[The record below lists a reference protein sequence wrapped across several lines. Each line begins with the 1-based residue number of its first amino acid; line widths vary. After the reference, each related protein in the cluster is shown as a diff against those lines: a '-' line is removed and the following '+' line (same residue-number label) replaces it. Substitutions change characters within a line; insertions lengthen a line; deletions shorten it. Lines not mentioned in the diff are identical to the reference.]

1 MSLKVYND
9 THCGV
14 IRSAG
19 TTPRTQWELR
29 QWNLDLFESLF
40 VHAAHDDVMIL
51 GDLFDTFSVPL
62 NDFWRVYQTLADWLE
77 HGHRDQVLYLVAGNH
92 DLSKTSTTMSSFHL
106 LVQLLKSRYG
116 AQVVGVL
123 EPTMT
128 PYGYVIPHL
137 PNQDLFDAALLEV
150 PDFAGTLFLHCNYDN
165 NFAAESDQSLN
176 LTKEQ
181 AEKVPVKHIVIAH
194 EHQTKVVGNRIF
206 IPGNQLPT
214 SVADWLGTDRK
225 SYLQI
230 EQDKEPA
237 LVPWL
242 EPAGIFERVN
252 WREPEIVSAK
262 FVRLEG
268 EASAEEAQEVVETV
282 ARYRQ
287 QSQALVVTNAV
298 RIQAGADAGHFA
310 DSLETIRAFD
320 VLAALKGLLEPK
332 EFALVDEAL
341 KK

>member
-40 VHAAHDDVMIL
+40 IHAPHEDVMIL

-62 NDFWRVYQTLADWLE
+62 NDFWRVYQTLYAWLDQ
-77 HGHRDQVLYLVAGNH
+77 HPGQVLYLVAGNH

-106 LVQLLKSRYG
+106 LCSMLGHLFMNVKVIL
-116 AQVVGVL
+116 A
-123 EPTMT
+123 PTEI

-137 PNQDLFDAALLEV
+137 PNQDLFDAALAEV
-150 PDFAGTLFLHCNYDN
+150 PECETLFLHCNYDN

-181 AEKVPVKHIVIAH
+181 AAKVPVKYIVIAH
-194 EHQTKVVGNRIF
+194 EHQTKVVGNRVF
-206 IPGNQLPT
+206 LPGNQLPT

-230 EQDKEPA
+230 EQGKEPA

-298 RIQAGADAGHFA
+298 RIQAGVDAGHFA

-332 EFALVDEAL
+332 EFALVEEAL

>member
-1 MSLKVYND
+1 MLKVYND

-29 QWNLDLFESLF
+29 QWNLGLFASLFE
-40 VHAAHDDVMIL
+40 HASHDDVIIL

-62 NDFWRVYQTLADWLE
+62 NDFWQVYQVLANWLE
-77 HGHRDQVLYLVAGNH
+77 RNRHLTLYLVAGNH

-106 LVQLLKSRYG
+106 LCAMLKHQYMNVEVIL
-116 AQVVGVL
+116 Q
-123 EPTMT
+123 PTEV

-137 PNQDLFDAALLEV
+137 PNQDLFDAALAEV
-150 PDFAGTLFLHCNYDN
+150 PECEALFLHCNYDN

-181 AEKVPVKHIVIAH
+181 AEKVPAKYIVIAH

-214 SVADWLGTDRK
+214 SVADWLGTDKK
-225 SYLQI
+225 SYLQMK
-230 EQDKEPA
+230 QDKEPA
-237 LVPWL
+237 LVSWL

-252 WREPEIVSAK
+252 WKEPELVSAK

-268 EASAEEAQEVVETV
+268 TATAEEAQEVVEAV

-298 RIQAGADAGHFA
+298 RIQAGAEAGHFA

-320 VLAALKGLLEPK
+320 VLAALKELLEPK
-332 EFALVDEAL
+332 EFALVEEAL
-341 KK
+341 QK

>member
-1 MSLKVYND
+1 MLTIFND
-9 THCGV
+9 THCGA

-29 QWNLDLFESLF
+29 QWNLDLFGSLLNS
-40 VHAAHDDVMIL
+40 ADDSDIMYL

-62 NDFWRVYQTLADWLE
+62 SDFWGVYKLLDNWLAR
-77 HGHRDQVLYLVAGNH
+77 HPNRKMYLVAGNH

-106 LVQLLKSRYG
+106 LGGILSQHHAGVQIIT
-116 AQVVGVL
+116 
-123 EPTMT
+123 EPCGIR
-128 PYGYVIPHL
+128 YGYVIPHL
-137 PNQDLFDAALLEV
+137 PNQDLFDAALAEV
-150 PDFAGTLFLHCNYDN
+150 PECETLFLHCNYDN

-181 AEKVPVKHIVIAH
+181 AGKVPVKYIVIAH

-230 EQDKEPA
+230 EQGKEPA
-237 LVPWL
+237 LVSWL

-320 VLAALKGLLEPK
+320 VLAALKELLEPK
-332 EFALVDEAL
+332 EFALVEEAL
-341 KK
+341 QK

>member
-14 IRSAG
+14 IRSSG

-40 VHAAHDDVMIL
+40 VQAPHDDVMIL

-62 NDFWRVYQTLADWLE
+62 NDFWRVYQVLSYWLE
-77 HGHRDQVLYLVAGNH
+77 RNPQATLYLVAGNH

-106 LVQLLKSRYG
+106 LCAMLEHQYPNVR
-116 AQVVGVL
+116 AVL
-123 EPTMT
+123 EPMMT

-137 PNQDLFDAALLEV
+137 PNQDLFDAALAKV
-150 PDFAGTLFLHCNYDN
+150 PECETLFLHCNYDN

-181 AEKVPVKHIVIAH
+181 AEQVPAKYIVIAH
-194 EHQTKVVGNRIF
+194 EHQTKVVGKRIF

-214 SVADWLGTDRK
+214 SVADWLGTDKK
-225 SYLQI
+225 SYLQV
-230 EQDKEPA
+230 EQGKEPA

-242 EPAGIFERVN
+242 EPAGIFECVD
-252 WREPEIVSAK
+252 WREPELVSAK

-268 EASAEEAQEVVETV
+268 TASAEEAQEVVEAV

-320 VLAALKGLLEPK
+320 VLAALKDLLEPK
-332 EFALVDEAL
+332 EFALIEEAL